1 LGILSL
7 LNHGARLM
15 NPSELPAELVNHPLE
30 IAVRRLAD
38 DLCYGQ
44 DASPYV
50 GAGIDFVQSRP
61 YVDDDSIK
69 DIDWRVTARAGR
81 MYVKQYETLKTMPV
95 YLVVDTSASM
105 AVSSTPLSKY
115 QMATLIAGAI
125 GLAALHRLSPVGL
138 LGCGAEPLHFR
149 PSLSRSRVF
158 QWLHALATLER
169 GREERGE
176 ERGTGRGDIKRSPN
190 GRPSHAPSPSSLRS
204 PVGSAVVG
212 ERKSAASL
220 AEPLARLCTLLK
232 TGSLVVVVSDLHD
245 SAAVPV
251 IKRVAQRHEEIVLR
265 LEDPAERGL
274 LRAGLFRG
282 AEAETGRTFVAHG
295 RSRWFAGADDPGKEL
310 RKAGIDYAV
319 LATDRPLIPPLRR
332 LLADRGGL
340 IRNTR

>member
-1 LGILSL
+1 
-7 LNHGARLM
+7 M
-15 NPSELPAELVNHPLE
+15 
-30 IAVRRLAD
+30 
-38 DLCYGQ
+38 
-44 DASPYV
+44 
-50 GAGIDFVQSRP
+50 
-61 YVDDDSIK
+61 
-69 DIDWRVTARAGR
+69 
-81 MYVKQYETLKTMPV
+81 
-95 YLVVDTSASM
+95 
-105 AVSSTPLSKY
+105 
-115 QMATLIAGAI
+115 
-125 GLAALHRLSPVGL
+125 
-138 LGCGAEPLHFR
+138 
-149 PSLSRSRVF
+149 
-158 QWLHALATLER
+158 
-169 GREERGE
+169 
-176 ERGTGRGDIKRSPN
+176 
-190 GRPSHAPSPSSLRS
+190 
-204 PVGSAVVG
+204 
-212 ERKSAASL
+212 

-319 LATDRPLIPPLRR
+319 LTTDRPLVPPLRR